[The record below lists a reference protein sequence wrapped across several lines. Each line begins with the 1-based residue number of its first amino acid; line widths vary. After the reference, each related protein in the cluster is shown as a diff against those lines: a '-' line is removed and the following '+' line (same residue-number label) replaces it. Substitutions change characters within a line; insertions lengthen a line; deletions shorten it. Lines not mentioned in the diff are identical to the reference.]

1 MKIVYRTGAYD
12 ILRSKDLQNLDKE
25 IQMSKENDKD
35 CIFALGIYDD
45 NLCQMLGMNKPI
57 KSVEDRVKIMEQI
70 RGVDF
75 AFSIPT
81 TETGIL
87 EARLREA
94 YIEYQKRK
102 EQMKDKKSKDK
113 KYKVGYAPGTYDLFH
128 LGHLENILE
137 AASKSEFL
145 IVGVKDDELV
155 MSHKNKYPI
164 ISAEERIEILRHFKV
179 VNDVYRYYVR
189 DLHMANEWIKSK
201 YGSGADAVFL
211 GSDLEKDF
219 ADVRDI
225 NIVFTERPPELM
237 KTRSSTA
244 LRTLYLGSSEGKKYV
259 GKDVRSYVVEQNET
273 TKKEQDSNEREEL

>member
-1 MKIVYRTGAYD
+1 MKIAYRMGAYD
-12 ILRSKDLQNLDKE
+12 ILRAGDLQNLDKE
-25 IQMSKENDKD
+25 IQKSKENNEE

-45 NLCQMLGMNKPI
+45 NLCQVLGMNKPI
-57 KSVEDRVKIMEQI
+57 KSTADRVKIMEQI

-75 AFSIPT
+75 AFSIPST
-81 TETGIL
+81 DAKIIEMK
-87 EARLREA
+87 LREA
-94 YIEYQKRK
+94 YIEYEKKREQKVK
-102 EQMKDKKSKDK
+102 EQEK

-137 AASKSEFL
+137 ASSQSEFL

-155 MSHKNKYPI
+155 KAHKKKDPI
-164 ISAEERIEILRHFKV
+164 ISAEERMEILRHFKV

-201 YGSGADAVFL
+201 YGSGADAIFL

-219 ADVRDI
+219 AGVKDI

-244 LRTLYLGSSEGKKYV
+244 LRTLYLGNSQNSKYTGPRVERKEVKENGEGK
-259 GKDVRSYVVEQNET
+259 
-273 TKKEQDSNEREEL
+273 EEL

>member
-12 ILRSKDLQNLDKE
+12 ILRAKDLQELDKE
-25 IQMSKENDKD
+25 IQLSKEFDPD

-45 NLCQMLGMNKPI
+45 NLCQALGMNKPI
-57 KSVEDRVKIMEQI
+57 KSTEDRVKIMEQI
-70 RGVDF
+70 RGIDF
-75 AFSIPT
+75 TFSVPSTDISVQ
-81 TETGIL
+81 EN
-87 EARLREA
+87 RLREA
-94 YIEYQKRK
+94 YLEFRKKK
-102 EQMKDKKSKDK
+102 EQKEIIGQSEK

-137 AASKSEFL
+137 AAKQSEFL

-164 ISAEERIEILRHFKV
+164 ISAEERMEILRHFKV

-189 DLHMANEWIKSK
+189 DLHMANAWIESK
-201 YGSGADAVFL
+201 YGNGADAIFL

-219 ADVRDI
+219 AHIKDI

-244 LRTLYLGSSEGKKYV
+244 LRTLYLSHEKGREYTGR
-259 GKDVRSYVVEQNET
+259 DVRTMLEEPRKTNNP
-273 TKKEQDSNEREEL
+273 DIDER